1 MQIPRGAWTLVK
13 ELARHVFRRPL
24 IGIAA
29 AARTRDGRWLLVRR
43 MDTGGWALP
52 GGTLD
57 WGETLR
63 RAIARELA
71 EEAGVEVLEL
81 GGLSG
86 VYSAP
91 HRDARVHGVTIVVH
105 ALVSEPQR
113 APENP
118 LEIAEARL
126 FTDEELPAE
135 LSHHM
140 TDMLDDAKRGGVTW
154 E

>member
-1 MQIPRGAWTLVK
+1 MRVPRAVWVLVK
-13 ELARHVFRRPL
+13 EVARHVFKRPL
-24 IGIAA
+24 IGVAA
-29 AARTRDGRWLLVRR
+29 AARTEDGRWLLIRR
-43 MDTGGWALP
+43 GDSGGWALP

-63 RAIARELA
+63 DAVKRELA

-91 HRDARVHGVTIVVH
+91 HRDFRVHGVTIVIH
-105 ALVSEPQR
+105 ALVTEPSR

-118 LEIAEARL
+118 IEISEVRL
-126 FTDEELPAE
+126 FTDQELPAE

-140 TDMLDDAKRGGVTW
+140 TDMLENARRGTITW